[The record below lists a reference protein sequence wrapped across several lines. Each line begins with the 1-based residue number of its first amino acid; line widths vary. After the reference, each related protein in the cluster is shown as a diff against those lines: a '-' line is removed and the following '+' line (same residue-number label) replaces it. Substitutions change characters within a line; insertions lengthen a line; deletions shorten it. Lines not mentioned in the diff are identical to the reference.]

1 MFTAKTPTETYS
13 HIRRVYAI
21 V

>member
-13 HIRRVYAI
+13 PIRRVYAI